1 MAQQVLLKYINFRQT
16 FSHLVC
22 NADYLIPSVTELISN
37 GSVHIK
43 QQLLINH
50 SHIVLTSEDINS
62 GTDSGWTVAVAN
74 SVITVSELPSR

>member
-16 FSHLVC
+16 FSHLLC

-43 QQLLINH
+43 HQLLINH
-50 SHIVLTSEDINS
+50 SYVVLTSEDIN
-62 GTDSGWTVAVAN
+62 SGWTVAVAN
-74 SVITVSELPSR
+74 SVVTMSELPSHYD